1 MLGGLAATNAVTLVG
16 LMANPD
22 ISGLWNSQQAN
33 SSAYETRLA
42 HLRRDVDRLRS
53 KEYANSGSTA
63 LRLQDLAQLQLQLGE
78 QLGTVSLLA
87 RKATDLGADVYPAS
101 LSQPLQRD
109 SALPSKAGPL
119 DTVELGLRE
128 IEQETA
134 VALAALTEVVTR
146 SADAISGELSRIGHA
161 PSSDDS
167 LAVGGVLLQDADGPI
182 EPKFDAGPAIAAI
195 DRLRM
200 VRVAMDEVPIH
211 RPVSTTRISSDYG
224 FRKDPFT
231 GQGAFHSG
239 IDFPAPSGTPVTSA
253 ARGIVSFVGW
263 KDGYG
268 RVVEITHQSG
278 LVSRYPH
285 LSKALVAEGDEVEA
299 DAKIALVGSTGRSTG
314 PHLHFELRQG
324 DKAVDPSPFLAVG
337 ERLETF
343 DS

>member
-1 MLGGLAATNAVTLVG
+1 MLGGLAATNAVTLAG
-16 LMANPD
+16 LMVTPD
-22 ISGLWNSQQAN
+22 ISRLWHNQPAIA
-33 SSAYETRLA
+33 AYETRLTQ
-42 HLRRDVDRLRS
+42 LRRDVDRLRS
-53 KEYANSGSTA
+53 KEYASSGSPK

-78 QLGTVSLLA
+78 QLGTVRLLA
-87 RKATDLGADVYPAS
+87 RKATELGADVYPAS
-101 LSQPLQRD
+101 LSPPIQGD
-109 SALPSKAGPL
+109 SALPSKAGQL
-119 DTVELGLRE
+119 DEVERGLRD
-128 IEQETA
+128 IERETA
-134 VALAALTEVVTR
+134 VALTALTEVVTQ
-146 SADAISGELSRIGHA
+146 SADAIAGELSRVGHA
-161 PSSDDS
+161 PSSNNL
-167 LAVGGVLLQDADGPI
+167 LAVGGALLQEDDDLFDT
-182 EPKFDAGPAIAAI
+182 KFDAGPTIAAI

-211 RPVSTTRISSDYG
+211 RPVSTARTSSDYG

-231 GQGAFHSG
+231 GQKAFHSG

-253 ARGIVSFVGW
+253 ARGTVSFVGW

-285 LSKALVAEGDEVEA
+285 LSKALVAKGDEVEA

-324 DKAVDPSPFLAVG
+324 DKAIDPAPFLTAG
-337 ERLETF
+337 ERLEPF